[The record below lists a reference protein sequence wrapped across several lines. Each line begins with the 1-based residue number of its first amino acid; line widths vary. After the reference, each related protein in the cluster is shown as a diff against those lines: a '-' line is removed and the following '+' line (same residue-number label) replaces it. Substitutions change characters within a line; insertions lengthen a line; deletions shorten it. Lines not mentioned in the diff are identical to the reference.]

1 MRRIH
6 YIGLF
11 IILIIAQACNDKR
24 KAKNYNHQ
32 VSVDGD
38 ALVFIRKAAE
48 SGIAEVEASSIARQ
62 TSKNPKVVQF
72 ATMIADQHSRINDE
86 LKSLQ
91 SRNLISSDDT
101 ISMEKQQE
109 IAAIAKK
116 SGVEFDRDYVS
127 MMVKDHEEAVTLFN
141 SGATIRTA
149 SVNKFAN
156 KFLPEIKAHLDS
168 AKQILAGLK

>member
-1 MRRIH
+1 MRRAH

-11 IILIIAQACNDKR
+11 ILLIIAQACNDKR
-24 KAKNYNHQ
+24 KAKNYNQQ

-48 SGIAEVEASSIARQ
+48 SGIAEVEASSIAKQ

-72 ATMIADQHSRINDE
+72 ATMIADQHSRINEE

-91 SRNLISSDDT
+91 SRNMISSNDT
-101 ISMEKQQE
+101 ISLEKQQE

-116 SGVEFDRDYVS
+116 SGVEFDREYMA
-127 MMVKDHEEAVTLFN
+127 MMVKDHEEAAALFS
-141 SGATIRTA
+141 SGSTIRTA

-156 KFLPEIKAHLDS
+156 KFLPEIKAHLDT
-168 AKQILAGLK
+168 AKQISAGLK